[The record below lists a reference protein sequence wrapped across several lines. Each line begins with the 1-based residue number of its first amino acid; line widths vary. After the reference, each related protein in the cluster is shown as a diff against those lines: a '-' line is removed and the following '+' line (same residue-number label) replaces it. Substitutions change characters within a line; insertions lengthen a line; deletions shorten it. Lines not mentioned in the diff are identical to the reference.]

1 MTPSPHD
8 RFSMQDVIPP
18 RDRSIRNIPVPPG
31 RRESAR
37 EAIEREVPRPPGR
50 IETADIHEIAP
61 DEGAPRRPRGMSRL
75 FMWGGAILSLAA
87 LLFFGFSLL
96 FAGATV
102 EVEPRSEQSSID
114 GDFEASPNA
123 PVTGLTYQVITIE
136 REGSEVVKASGEAD
150 VERRASGVIIVENNY
165 SKAAQRLIKNTR
177 FEAPDG
183 KIYRINESVDV
194 PGQRIEGGKTLPG
207 AVEVTVYADSPG
219 EVYNRGLTDFT
230 IPGFKGD
237 PRYGKFT
244 ARSQTPMTGGFVG
257 RERVV
262 SDDEL
267 AAARSRIRDSLA
279 GELRG
284 AARAQMPAGFVLF
297 DDASVISYTGG
308 ENMPE
313 GEGEL
318 KVAERGAL
326 RGVLFNNRELASF
339 IARNTIGSYDEE
351 IVFLPAVES
360 LAFAI
365 EGKDSL
371 SFPLERPLSFSL
383 RGEALIVWHV
393 DDAALKDALRG
404 REKAA
409 LPTIM
414 AEYPVASFTVSS
426 RPFWSS
432 RLPEEA
438 DRLNIVIAV
447 PTTK

>member
-1 MTPSPHD
+1 
-8 RFSMQDVIPP
+8 MQDVIPP

-31 RRESAR
+31 RRGSTRDAR
-37 EAIEREVPRPPGR
+37 EAREREASRPPER
-50 IETADIHEIAP
+50 IEAADLRESAK
-61 DEGAPRRPRGMSRL
+61 DDAGRGKPRGVSRL
-75 FMWGGAILSLAA
+75 SMWGGAILSLAA

-102 EVEPRSEQSSID
+102 EVEPRSAQASID
-114 GDFEASPNA
+114 GNFEASPNA
-123 PVTGLTYQVITIE
+123 PVAGLTYQVITIE

-150 VERRASGVIIVENNY
+150 VERRASGVIIVENDY
-165 SKAAQRLIKNTR
+165 SKALQRLIKNTR

-219 EVYNRGLTDFT
+219 EAYNRGLTDFT

-244 ARSQTPMTGGFVG
+244 ARSKTPMTGGFVG

-279 GELRG
+279 GELKG
-284 AARAQMPAGFVLF
+284 AARAQMPAGFILF
-297 DDASVISYTGG
+297 DDASVISYTSG
-308 ENMPE
+308 ENTPQ
-313 GEGEL
+313 GKGEL
-318 KVAERGAL
+318 RVAERGAL
-326 RGVLFNNRELASF
+326 QGVLFNNRELASF
-339 IARNTIGSYDEE
+339 VARNTIGSYDEE
-351 IVFLPAVES
+351 IVFLPAVEG

-365 EGKDSL
+365 KGKDSL

-383 RGEALIVWHV
+383 KGEALIVWYI
-393 DDAALKDALRG
+393 DDATLNDALRG

-414 AEYPVASFTVSS
+414 AEYPVASFKVSS

-432 RLPEEA
+432 RLPEDA
-438 DRLNIVIAV
+438 GRLNIAIAV
-447 PTTK
+447 PTAK